1 MASLPWVG
9 GARCGSIRMT
19 MVTKPSSVSI
29 TRSRKTVP
37 SSSSP
42 STGSRSRIGLSDG
55 DHVGEQ
61 ADRRRGDEAVVP
73 HQPEIGARSGQ
84 CRVRSAERRVGKECG
99 SKCRARLAPSHYKQ
113 KPKQKAKT
121 Q

>member
-61 ADRRRGDEAVVP
+61 ADRRRGAEAVVH
-73 HQPEIGARSGQ
+73 HQPEIEIGRAS
-84 CRVRSAERRVGKECG
+84 CRERVGKDVTISVVAE
-99 SKCRARLAPSHYKQ
+99 SLKK
-113 KPKQKAKT
+113 KT
-121 Q
+121 N